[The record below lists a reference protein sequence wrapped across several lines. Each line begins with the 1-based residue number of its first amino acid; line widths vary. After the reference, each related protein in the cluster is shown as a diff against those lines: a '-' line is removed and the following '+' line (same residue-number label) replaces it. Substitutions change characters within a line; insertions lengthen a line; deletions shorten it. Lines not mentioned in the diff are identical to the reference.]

1 MRGLVRV
8 PRILYANSIFSCF
21 PLYSNQIHGKLTPQ
35 SPYGLFLLCQHS
47 AGGLMTYKEFKYQL
61 RKELKERFPS
71 GTSITIQ
78 QISHNND
85 QTEEAL
91 TILEPGLNIS
101 PTIYLGAYFQQLEK
115 QIPMSSII
123 TQIYNYYL
131 EHRSLHSID
140 TSFFTCFDN
149 IRPRIVYKLVH
160 QEKNKEL
167 LKEVPWIPYLD
178 LAIVFYCLLSKSP
191 TENASVLIRNEHL
204 CYWNVSVGDLLSL
217 AQKNTP
223 FLLSSCCDSLTEL
236 LLPVLKQLPARKET
250 ENDFASAS
258 MVPMYVLTN
267 QQRFLGACCILYDDV
282 LKEIAERLDCDLYIL
297 PSSIHEVILMP
308 ATVTESALSLSQMV
322 CDINRSEVSPEE
334 ILSDHIYY
342 YHRTTDSITM

>member
-1 MRGLVRV
+1 
-8 PRILYANSIFSCF
+8 
-21 PLYSNQIHGKLTPQ
+21 
-35 SPYGLFLLCQHS
+35 
-47 AGGLMTYKEFKYQL
+47 MTYKEFKYQL
-61 RKELKERFPS
+61 LKELEERFPS

-78 QISHNND
+78 EIPHNNNH
-85 QTEEAL
+85 TEEAL

-101 PTIYLGAYFQQLEK
+101 PTIYLESYFRQLKKEVP
-115 QIPMSSII
+115 ISSII
-123 TQIYNYYL
+123 AQIYSYYQ
-131 EHRSLHSID
+131 EHRSTQSID
-140 TSFFTCFDN
+140 TSFFTCFEN

-204 CYWNVSVGDLLSL
+204 CYWNVSVEDLLSL
-217 AQKNTP
+217 ALKNTP
-223 FLLSSCCDSLTEL
+223 FLLSSCCDSLAEL
-236 LLPVLKQLPARKET
+236 LLPMLEQLPVQEQTDTKNT
-250 ENDFASAS
+250 FASAS

-282 LKEIAERLDCDLYIL
+282 LKEIAERLDSDLYIL

-308 ATVTESALSLSQMV
+308 VTVTESVPALSQMV
-322 CDINRSEVSPEE
+322 CDINQSEVSAEE

-342 YHRTTDSITM
+342 YHRSTDSITM

>member
-1 MRGLVRV
+1 
-8 PRILYANSIFSCF
+8 
-21 PLYSNQIHGKLTPQ
+21 
-35 SPYGLFLLCQHS
+35 
-47 AGGLMTYKEFKYQL
+47 MTYKEFKYQL
-61 RKELKERFPS
+61 LKELEERFPS

-78 QISHNND
+78 EIPHNNNH
-85 QTEEAL
+85 TEEAL

-101 PTIYLGAYFQQLEK
+101 PTIYLESYFRQLKKEVP
-115 QIPMSSII
+115 ISSII
-123 TQIYNYYL
+123 AQIYSYYQ
-131 EHRSLHSID
+131 EHRSTQSID
-140 TSFFTCFDN
+140 TSFFTCFEN

-204 CYWNVSVGDLLSL
+204 CYWNVSVEDLLSL

-223 FLLSSCCDSLTEL
+223 FLLSSCCDSLAEL
-236 LLPVLKQLPARKET
+236 LLPMLEQLPVQEQTDTKNT
-250 ENDFASAS
+250 FASAS

-282 LKEIAERLDCDLYIL
+282 LKEIAERLDSDLYIL

-308 ATVTESALSLSQMV
+308 VTVTESVPALSQMV
-322 CDINRSEVSPEE
+322 CDINQSEVSAEE

-342 YHRTTDSITM
+342 YHRSTDSITM

>member
-1 MRGLVRV
+1 
-8 PRILYANSIFSCF
+8 
-21 PLYSNQIHGKLTPQ
+21 
-35 SPYGLFLLCQHS
+35 
-47 AGGLMTYKEFKYQL
+47 MTYKEFKYQL
-61 RKELKERFPS
+61 LKELEERFPS

-78 QISHNND
+78 EIPHNNNH
-85 QTEEAL
+85 TEEAL

-101 PTIYLGAYFQQLEK
+101 PTIYLESYFRQLKKEVP
-115 QIPMSSII
+115 ISSII
-123 TQIYNYYL
+123 AQIYSYYQ
-131 EHRSLHSID
+131 EHRSTQSID
-140 TSFFTCFDN
+140 TSFFTCFEN

-191 TENASVLIRNEHL
+191 TENASVLVRNEHL
-204 CYWNVSVGDLLSL
+204 CYWNVSVEDLLSL

-223 FLLSSCCDSLTEL
+223 FLLCSCCDSLAEL
-236 LLPVLKQLPARKET
+236 LLPILEQLPVQEQTDTKNT
-250 ENDFASAS
+250 FASAS

-282 LKEIAERLDCDLYIL
+282 LKEIAERLDSDLYIL

-308 ATVTESALSLSQMV
+308 VTVTESVPALSQMV
-322 CDINRSEVSPEE
+322 CDINQSEVSAEE

-342 YHRTTDSITM
+342 YHRSTDSITM

>member
-1 MRGLVRV
+1 
-8 PRILYANSIFSCF
+8 
-21 PLYSNQIHGKLTPQ
+21 
-35 SPYGLFLLCQHS
+35 
-47 AGGLMTYKEFKYQL
+47 MTYKEFKHQL
-61 RKELKERFPS
+61 LTELKERFPS

-78 QISHNND
+78 QISHNNNHM
-85 QTEEAL
+85 EEAL
-91 TILEPGLNIS
+91 TILEPGVNIS
-101 PTIYLGAYFQQLEK
+101 PTIYLEPYFRQLKKEVP
-115 QIPMSSII
+115 ISSII
-123 TQIYNYYL
+123 TQIYSYYQ
-131 EHRSLHSID
+131 EHRSTHSID
-140 TSFFTCFDN
+140 TSFFTCFEN

-204 CYWNVSVGDLLSL
+204 CYWNVSTKDLLSL

-223 FLLSSCCDSLTEL
+223 FLLSSCCDSLAEL
-236 LLPVLKQLPARKET
+236 LLPALEQLPMREQIDTKSA
-250 ENDFASAS
+250 FASTS
-258 MVPMYVLTN
+258 LVPMYVLTN

-308 ATVTESALSLSQMV
+308 VTVTESVLALSQMV
-322 CDINRSEVSPEE
+322 CDINQSEVSAEE
-334 ILSDHIYY
+334 VLSDHIYR
-342 YHRTTDSITM
+342 YHRNTDSITM

>member
-1 MRGLVRV
+1 
-8 PRILYANSIFSCF
+8 
-21 PLYSNQIHGKLTPQ
+21 
-35 SPYGLFLLCQHS
+35 
-47 AGGLMTYKEFKYQL
+47 MTYKEFKYQL
-61 RKELKERFPS
+61 LKELEERFPS

-78 QISHNND
+78 QISHNNNH
-85 QTEEAL
+85 TEEAL

-101 PTIYLGAYFQQLEK
+101 PTIYLESYFRQLKKEVP
-115 QIPMSSII
+115 ISSII
-123 TQIYNYYL
+123 AQIYSYYQ
-131 EHRSLHSID
+131 EHRSTHSID
-140 TSFFTCFDN
+140 TSFFTCFEN
-149 IRPRIVYKLVH
+149 IRPRIVYKLIH

-204 CYWNVSVGDLLSL
+204 CYWNVSAEDLLSL

-223 FLLSSCCDSLTEL
+223 FLLSSCCDSLAEL
-236 LLPVLKQLPARKET
+236 LLPVLEQLPVQEQIDTKNA
-250 ENDFASAS
+250 FASTS
-258 MVPMYVLTN
+258 LVPMYVLTN

-282 LKEIAERLDCDLYIL
+282 LKEIAERLDSDLYIL

-308 ATVTESALSLSQMV
+308 VTVTESVPALSQMV
-322 CDINRSEVSPEE
+322 CDINQSEVSAEE

-342 YHRTTDSITM
+342 YHRSTDSITM

>member
-1 MRGLVRV
+1 
-8 PRILYANSIFSCF
+8 
-21 PLYSNQIHGKLTPQ
+21 
-35 SPYGLFLLCQHS
+35 
-47 AGGLMTYKEFKYQL
+47 MTYKEFKHQL
-61 RKELKERFPS
+61 LTELEERFPS

-78 QISHNND
+78 QISHNNNHM
-85 QTEEAL
+85 EEAL
-91 TILEPGLNIS
+91 TILEPGVNIS
-101 PTIYLGAYFQQLEK
+101 PTIYLEPYFRQLKKEVP
-115 QIPMSSII
+115 ISSII
-123 TQIYNYYL
+123 TQIYSYYQ
-131 EHRSLHSID
+131 EHRSTHSID
-140 TSFFTCFDN
+140 TSFFTCFEN

-204 CYWNVSVGDLLSL
+204 CYWNVSTKDLLSL

-223 FLLSSCCDSLTEL
+223 FLLSSCCDSLAEL
-236 LLPVLKQLPARKET
+236 LLPALEQLPMREQIDTKSA
-250 ENDFASAS
+250 FASTS
-258 MVPMYVLTN
+258 LVPMYVLTN

-308 ATVTESALSLSQMV
+308 VTVTESVLALSQMV
-322 CDINRSEVSPEE
+322 CDINQSEVSAEE
-334 ILSDHIYY
+334 VLSDHIYR
-342 YHRTTDSITM
+342 YHRNTDSITM

>member
-1 MRGLVRV
+1 
-8 PRILYANSIFSCF
+8 
-21 PLYSNQIHGKLTPQ
+21 
-35 SPYGLFLLCQHS
+35 
-47 AGGLMTYKEFKYQL
+47 MTYKEFKHQL
-61 RKELKERFPS
+61 LTELEERFPS

-78 QISHNND
+78 QISHNNNHM
-85 QTEEAL
+85 EEAL
-91 TILEPGLNIS
+91 TILEPGVNIS
-101 PTIYLGAYFQQLEK
+101 PTIYLEPYFRQLKKEVP
-115 QIPMSSII
+115 ISSII
-123 TQIYNYYL
+123 TQIYSYYQ
-131 EHRSLHSID
+131 EHRSTHSID
-140 TSFFTCFDN
+140 TSFFTCFEN

-204 CYWNVSVGDLLSL
+204 CYWNVSTKDLLSL

-223 FLLSSCCDSLTEL
+223 FLLSSCCDSLAEL
-236 LLPVLKQLPARKET
+236 LLPVLEQLPMREQIDTKSA
-250 ENDFASAS
+250 FASTS
-258 MVPMYVLTN
+258 LVPMYVLTN

-308 ATVTESALSLSQMV
+308 VTVTESVLALSQMV
-322 CDINRSEVSPEE
+322 CDINQSEVSAEE
-334 ILSDHIYY
+334 VLSDHIYR
-342 YHRTTDSITM
+342 YHRNTDSITM

>member
-1 MRGLVRV
+1 
-8 PRILYANSIFSCF
+8 
-21 PLYSNQIHGKLTPQ
+21 
-35 SPYGLFLLCQHS
+35 
-47 AGGLMTYKEFKYQL
+47 MTYKEFKYQL
-61 RKELKERFPS
+61 LKELEERFPS

-78 QISHNND
+78 QISHNNNH
-85 QTEEAL
+85 TEEAL

-101 PTIYLGAYFQQLEK
+101 PTIYLESYFRQLKKEVP
-115 QIPMSSII
+115 ISSII
-123 TQIYNYYL
+123 AQIYSYYQ
-131 EHRSLHSID
+131 EHRSTHSID
-140 TSFFTCFDN
+140 TSFFTCFEN
-149 IRPRIVYKLVH
+149 IRPRIVYKLIH

-204 CYWNVSVGDLLSL
+204 CYWNVSAEDLLSL

-223 FLLSSCCDSLTEL
+223 FLLSSCCDSLAEL
-236 LLPVLKQLPARKET
+236 LLPVLEQLPVQEQIDTKNA
-250 ENDFASAS
+250 FASTS
-258 MVPMYVLTN
+258 LVPMYVLTN

-282 LKEIAERLDCDLYIL
+282 LKEIAERLDSDLYIL

-308 ATVTESALSLSQMV
+308 VTVTESVPALSQMV
-322 CDINRSEVSPEE
+322 CDINRSEVSAEE

-342 YHRTTDSITM
+342 YHRSTDSITM

>member
-1 MRGLVRV
+1 
-8 PRILYANSIFSCF
+8 
-21 PLYSNQIHGKLTPQ
+21 
-35 SPYGLFLLCQHS
+35 
-47 AGGLMTYKEFKYQL
+47 MTYKEFKHQL
-61 RKELKERFPS
+61 LTELEERFPS

-78 QISHNND
+78 QISHNNNHM
-85 QTEEAL
+85 EEAL
-91 TILEPGLNIS
+91 TILEPGVNIS
-101 PTIYLGAYFQQLEK
+101 PTIYLEPYFRQLKKEVP
-115 QIPMSSII
+115 ISSII
-123 TQIYNYYL
+123 TQIYSYYQ
-131 EHRSLHSID
+131 EHRSTHSID
-140 TSFFTCFDN
+140 TSFFTCFEN

-204 CYWNVSVGDLLSL
+204 CYWNVSTKDLLSL

-223 FLLSSCCDSLTEL
+223 FLLSSCCDSLAEL
-236 LLPVLKQLPARKET
+236 LLPALEQLPMREQSDTKSA
-250 ENDFASAS
+250 FASTS
-258 MVPMYVLTN
+258 LVPMYVLTN

-308 ATVTESALSLSQMV
+308 VTVTESVLALSQMV
-322 CDINRSEVSPEE
+322 CDINQSEVSAEE
-334 ILSDHIYY
+334 VLSDHIYR
-342 YHRTTDSITM
+342 YHRNTDSITM

>member
-1 MRGLVRV
+1 
-8 PRILYANSIFSCF
+8 
-21 PLYSNQIHGKLTPQ
+21 
-35 SPYGLFLLCQHS
+35 
-47 AGGLMTYKEFKYQL
+47 MTYKEFKYQL
-61 RKELKERFPS
+61 LKELEERFPS

-78 QISHNND
+78 EIPHNNNH
-85 QTEEAL
+85 TEEAL

-101 PTIYLGAYFQQLEK
+101 PTIYLESYFRQLKKEVP
-115 QIPMSSII
+115 ISSII
-123 TQIYNYYL
+123 AQIYSYYQ
-131 EHRSLHSID
+131 EHRSTQSID
-140 TSFFTCFDN
+140 TSFFTCFEN

-204 CYWNVSVGDLLSL
+204 CYWNVSVEDLLSL

-223 FLLSSCCDSLTEL
+223 FLLSSCCDSLAEL
-236 LLPVLKQLPARKET
+236 LLPILEQLPVQEQTDTKNT
-250 ENDFASAS
+250 FASAS

-282 LKEIAERLDCDLYIL
+282 LKEIAERLDSDLYIL

-308 ATVTESALSLSQMV
+308 VTVTESVPALSQMV
-322 CDINRSEVSPEE
+322 CDINQSEVSAEE

-342 YHRTTDSITM
+342 YHRSTDSITM

>member
-1 MRGLVRV
+1 
-8 PRILYANSIFSCF
+8 
-21 PLYSNQIHGKLTPQ
+21 
-35 SPYGLFLLCQHS
+35 
-47 AGGLMTYKEFKYQL
+47 MTYKEFKYQL
-61 RKELKERFPS
+61 LKELEERFPS

-78 QISHNND
+78 EIPHNNNH
-85 QTEEAL
+85 TEEAL

-101 PTIYLGAYFQQLEK
+101 PTIYLESYFRQLKKEVP
-115 QIPMSSII
+115 ISSII
-123 TQIYNYYL
+123 AQIYSYYQ
-131 EHRSLHSID
+131 EHRSTQSID
-140 TSFFTCFDN
+140 TSFFTCFEN

-204 CYWNVSVGDLLSL
+204 CYWNVSVEDLLSL

-223 FLLSSCCDSLTEL
+223 FLLSSCCDSLAEL
-236 LLPVLKQLPARKET
+236 LLPILEQLPVQEQTDTKNT
-250 ENDFASAS
+250 FASAS

-282 LKEIAERLDCDLYIL
+282 LKEIAERLDSDLYIL

-308 ATVTESALSLSQMV
+308 VTVTESVPALSQMV
-322 CDINRSEVSPEE
+322 CDINQFEVSAEE

-342 YHRTTDSITM
+342 YHRSTDSITM

>member
-1 MRGLVRV
+1 
-8 PRILYANSIFSCF
+8 
-21 PLYSNQIHGKLTPQ
+21 
-35 SPYGLFLLCQHS
+35 
-47 AGGLMTYKEFKYQL
+47 MTYKEFKYQL
-61 RKELKERFPS
+61 LKELEERFPS

-78 QISHNND
+78 QISHNNNH
-85 QTEEAL
+85 TEEAL

-101 PTIYLGAYFQQLEK
+101 PTIYLESYFRQLKKEVP
-115 QIPMSSII
+115 ISSII
-123 TQIYNYYL
+123 AQIYSYYQ
-131 EHRSLHSID
+131 EHRSAHSID

-160 QEKNKEL
+160 QKKNKEL

-204 CYWNVSVGDLLSL
+204 CYWDVSAEDLLSL

-223 FLLSSCCDSLTEL
+223 FLLSSCCDSLAEL
-236 LLPVLKQLPARKET
+236 LLPVLEQLPVREQTDTRNA
-250 ENDFASAS
+250 FASTS
-258 MVPMYVLTN
+258 LVPMYVLTN

-308 ATVTESALSLSQMV
+308 VTVTESVLALSQMV
-322 CDINRSEVSPEE
+322 CDINQSEVSAEE

-342 YHRTTDSITM
+342 YHRNTDSITM

>member
-1 MRGLVRV
+1 
-8 PRILYANSIFSCF
+8 
-21 PLYSNQIHGKLTPQ
+21 
-35 SPYGLFLLCQHS
+35 
-47 AGGLMTYKEFKYQL
+47 MTYKEFKYQL
-61 RKELKERFPS
+61 LKELEERFPS

-78 QISHNND
+78 EIPHNNNH
-85 QTEEAL
+85 TEEAL

-101 PTIYLGAYFQQLEK
+101 PTIYLESYFRQLKKEVP
-115 QIPMSSII
+115 IASII
-123 TQIYNYYL
+123 AQIYSYYQ
-131 EHRSLHSID
+131 EHRSTQSID
-140 TSFFTCFDN
+140 TSFFTCFEN

-204 CYWNVSVGDLLSL
+204 CYWNVSVEDLLSL

-223 FLLSSCCDSLTEL
+223 FLLSSCCDSLAEL
-236 LLPVLKQLPARKET
+236 LLPILEQLPVQEQTDTKNT
-250 ENDFASAS
+250 FASAS

-282 LKEIAERLDCDLYIL
+282 LKEIAERLDSDLYIL

-308 ATVTESALSLSQMV
+308 VTVTESVPALSQMV
-322 CDINRSEVSPEE
+322 CDINQSEVSAEE

-342 YHRTTDSITM
+342 YHRSTDSITM